1 VAGVAA
7 ALALTRLMETLLFA
21 VRPNDPATL
30 AGVAALMVA
39 VAAAASVIPRSVP
52 RASIRWWRSRTSS
65 DHRSRRV
72 QTRRE
77 SA

>member
-7 ALALTRLMETLLFA
+7 ALVLTRLMKTLLFA

-39 VAAAASVIPRSVP
+39 VAAAASVIPAF
-52 RASIRWWRSRTSS
+52 RAT
-65 DHRSRRV
+65 RV
-72 QTRRE
+72 DPLVALKDE
-77 SA
+77 